1 MKPIP
6 IKAFDKAVESMFAA
20 ADANKDGMVTLA
32 ELNGVITA
40 RRNAVL
46 HQRFVDID
54 TNHDG
59 RIDEA
64 EFIAWQSR
72 KGGAAMADDGG
83 EFAEIVADSIGPDLG
98 NGERNDALMIA
109 VEPLNAVVIAKA
121 NTNYDAG
128 ITLDELMAY
137 EHARF
142 TKADTNQ
149 DLFLSRE
156 EVEAMIPN
164 RGPRRDGPGGP
175 QGGPPPGSA
184 RPRAEIGPKRKP
196 SPPTCGGEGFLSVGR
211 RSVAGQDAVHQL
223 LHRGG
228 EVVGIERVLLEAIGR
243 VAGKHQVLLRIAAM
257 GDVLQGLLDAEAAR
271 IGHAPRGPVVMVLPG
286 RKAAMRKAAHAIGLI
301 LADRHAVGRRHENHR
316 VVGRA
321 HRLGKALAM
330 PGAGTGAVTGV
341 TQKFLPFTPTSSCT
355 V

>member
-1 MKPIP
+1 MAWSRWP
-6 IKAFDKAVESMFAA
+6 
-20 ADANKDGMVTLA
+20 N
-32 ELNGVITA
+32 LNGVITA

-46 HQRFVDID
+46 HRFVDID

-184 RPRAEIGPKRKP
+184 RPRAKENPQKKTLATDLRRRGFSVRGPP
-196 SPPTCGGEGFLSVGR
+196 ISR
-211 RSVAGQDAVHQL
+211 RSGCGPPVASPWG
-223 LHRGG
+223 
-228 EVVGIERVLLEAIGR
+228 
-243 VAGKHQVLLRIAAM
+243 
-257 GDVLQGLLDAEAAR
+257 
-271 IGHAPRGPVVMVLPG
+271 
-286 RKAAMRKAAHAIGLI
+286 
-301 LADRHAVGRRHENHR
+301 
-316 VVGRA
+316 
-321 HRLGKALAM
+321 
-330 PGAGTGAVTGV
+330 
-341 TQKFLPFTPTSSCT
+341 
-355 V
+355 

>member
-1 MKPIP
+1 MGGPGGGGMRHGPPDDEGSPSGPRRPHDMKPIP

-32 ELNGVITA
+32 ELNSVITA

-46 HQRFVDID
+46 HQRFVEID
-54 TNHDG
+54 TNRDG
-59 RIDEA
+59 RIDEP

-72 KGGAAMADDGG
+72 KGGAAMADDRG

-156 EVEAMIPN
+156 EVEAMIPD
-164 RGPRRDGPGGP
+164 RSPHRDGPR
-175 QGGPPPGSA
+175 GGPPP
-184 RPRAEIGPKRKP
+184 R
-196 SPPTCGGEGFLSVGR
+196 
-211 RSVAGQDAVHQL
+211 
-223 LHRGG
+223 
-228 EVVGIERVLLEAIGR
+228 
-243 VAGKHQVLLRIAAM
+243 
-257 GDVLQGLLDAEAAR
+257 
-271 IGHAPRGPVVMVLPG
+271 
-286 RKAAMRKAAHAIGLI
+286 
-301 LADRHAVGRRHENHR
+301 
-316 VVGRA
+316 
-321 HRLGKALAM
+321 
-330 PGAGTGAVTGV
+330 
-341 TQKFLPFTPTSSCT
+341 
-355 V
+355 